1 MPITGATTTS
11 IVFCLLRI
19 YHSSFFCGVT
29 IHGAVMNSSITDKK
43 REVWRGGKVK
53 ILVID
58 EISYFSDNDLK
69 KLDKK
74 LKDLSH
80 P

>member
-1 MPITGATTTS
+1 
-11 IVFCLLRI
+11 
-19 YHSSFFCGVT
+19 
-29 IHGAVMNSSITDKK
+29 MNSSITDKK

-58 EISYFSDNDLK
+58 DISYFSDNDLK